1 MAFNEDLIASI
12 VEQVLKEIQSDDHS
26 ITSAQQSAVKANDDW
41 GVYTD
46 VDEAME
52 VVNKAQKEFA
62 AMPISKRDEII
73 SAIRAAG
80 VENAEYLAGIAH
92 EVTGYGRVEDKTVK
106 NRNAAMLTPGIE
118 DIQKEFLSGDGGSVI
133 IEYGHMG
140 VIASLMPS
148 THPTAFVINHAIAML
163 AAGNAIFICPHPK
176 AQAAT
181 LEAMKL
187 LNKAIA
193 KAGGPKYLMVA
204 VDKADM
210 ETSNK
215 VYAHPYVKMV
225 AAAGGE
231 GVIRAALKSG
241 KKAIT
246 GGPGNPPVVVDETAD
261 IAKAAKDIIDGES
274 YDNNVLCIAEK
285 EVFVVESV
293 ADRLMAE
300 MQKNHAYLIKGQ
312 EVAALTNV
320 TIKDGKPNG
329 QLIGKNPSV
338 ILREIGIEV
347 GDDVRTVIFEAP
359 PEHPLVMIEQL
370 MPVLPIVRVK
380 DFEEAVKWAVK
391 AEHGDGH
398 TAILHS
404 NDINRITEYARAMQ
418 VTALVVNAP
427 SYSCMDPQ
435 SKTLVYAHT
444 LTGPTGE
451 GFCTPRHF
459 TRQERIVL
467 GSAFHF
473 V

>member
-1 MAFNEDLIASI
+1 
-12 VEQVLKEIQSDDHS
+12 
-26 ITSAQQSAVKANDDW
+26 
-41 GVYTD
+41 
-46 VDEAME
+46 
-52 VVNKAQKEFA
+52 
-62 AMPISKRDEII
+62 
-73 SAIRAAG
+73 
-80 VENAEYLAGIAH
+80 
-92 EVTGYGRVEDKTVK
+92 
-106 NRNAAMLTPGIE
+106 
-118 DIQKEFLSGDGGSVI
+118 
-133 IEYGHMG
+133 
-140 VIASLMPS
+140 
-148 THPTAFVINHAIAML
+148 
-163 AAGNAIFICPHPK
+163 
-176 AQAAT
+176 
-181 LEAMKL
+181 
-187 LNKAIA
+187 
-193 KAGGPKYLMVA
+193 
-204 VDKADM
+204 
-210 ETSNK
+210 
-215 VYAHPYVKMV
+215 MV

-293 ADRLMAE
+293 ADRLIAE
-300 MQKNHAYLIKGQ
+300 MQKNHAYLIKSQ
-312 EVAALTNV
+312 EVADLTNV
-320 TIKDGKPNG
+320 TIKDGEPNG

-338 ILREIGIEV
+338 ILKDIGIEV
-347 GDDVRTVIFEAP
+347 GDDVCTVIFEAP

-391 AEHGDGH
+391 AEHRDCH

-418 VTALVVNAP
+418 MTALVVNAP

-459 TRQERIVL
+459 TRQERIML
-467 GSAFHF
+467 GGAFHF